1 MSAPIPYNKPP
12 DHLVRRALRNPRV
25 AIGGGVLM
33 LILLL
38 CFGSTPWTLRDS
50 STFFYDAQVSSS
62 SEQPPS
68 KANLFQLRVPLPVS
82 GERKR
87 ALSNIGMTPTLI
99 TTTSVELQ
107 WIDAHEGDSGHII
120 ERRLPDPKKPWIEV
134 ARLDPGVTK
143 FVDSITPEDI
153 AEAKAASSSKRDA
166 AFFYRMRATGTTDM
180 RAWFGTDKPGRS
192 LLARC
197 LLGGTVSLLVGAS
210 AAIISVILGVT
221 VGLIAG
227 YRGGWVDQVLMRF
240 VDINYGLPYVL
251 LVILFK
257 VAFEGPLEDLFGGN
271 TRVANIVVLFVAI
284 GLVSWLTMARVVRGQ
299 VLSLRAQPFIE
310 ACRAMGIPEWR
321 IFLKHLL
328 PNLVGPI
335 TVYATL
341 TVPQAVLQESFLS
354 FLGIGVSP
362 PMPSWGNLASDG
374 ITVAFLEPPLWWQL
388 LFPCVLLGI
397 TLLALNYLG
406 DGLRDFFDPKK
417 EAAKL

>member
-153 AEAKAASSSKRDA
+153 AE
-166 AFFYRMRATGTTDM
+166 
-180 RAWFGTDKPGRS
+180 
-192 LLARC
+192 
-197 LLGGTVSLLVGAS
+197 
-210 AAIISVILGVT
+210 
-221 VGLIAG
+221 
-227 YRGGWVDQVLMRF
+227 
-240 VDINYGLPYVL
+240 
-251 LVILFK
+251 
-257 VAFEGPLEDLFGGN
+257 
-271 TRVANIVVLFVAI
+271 
-284 GLVSWLTMARVVRGQ
+284 
-299 VLSLRAQPFIE
+299 
-310 ACRAMGIPEWR
+310 
-321 IFLKHLL
+321 
-328 PNLVGPI
+328 
-335 TVYATL
+335 
-341 TVPQAVLQESFLS
+341 
-354 FLGIGVSP
+354 
-362 PMPSWGNLASDG
+362 
-374 ITVAFLEPPLWWQL
+374 
-388 LFPCVLLGI
+388 
-397 TLLALNYLG
+397 
-406 DGLRDFFDPKK
+406 
-417 EAAKL
+417 